1 MKTTKDKDRF
11 SFFLQKDLSEKI
23 YKLSRQTSKSISNIA
38 REALTQYLQNIE
50 KERIEKELDEG
61 YKANYNYFAKQQ
73 DIWKYADSE

>member
-50 KERIEKELDEG
+50 KARIEKELEEG
-61 YKANYNYFAKQQ
+61 YKANYNYYTKQQ
-73 DIWKYADSE
+73 DTWKYADSE